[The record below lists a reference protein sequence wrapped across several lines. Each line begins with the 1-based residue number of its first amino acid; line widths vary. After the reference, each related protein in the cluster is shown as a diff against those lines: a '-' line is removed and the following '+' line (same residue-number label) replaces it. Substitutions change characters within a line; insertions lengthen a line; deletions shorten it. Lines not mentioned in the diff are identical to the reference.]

1 VQTPGPGTTSGNV
14 TYFGIVYNS
23 SNVTTLPCVNPSCP
37 ANIAAINIPGAEVPA
52 SWNFDF
58 DWPYGCGY
66 ANLADQYTEPSN
78 PFIIWWRY
86 YFPSIAMQN
95 NTAESDTCIIPA
107 SGVSPAS
114 TNFAIVGSFPG
125 SITLAGQAP
134 FITEFGMPILSVY
147 NQNGSLVAT
156 ETATSVSSGGATAT
170 FPFPSS
176 LAGNSYQ
183 LIPQNQI
190 NETPG
195 SAPAGENFL
204 SVATSQTIAGNP
216 YGVSVGGQTDI
227 TVTCVYVPTP
237 PYGGHNQCT
246 STSAY
251 APVPVVSLYS
261 AGQVLVNGTTIN
273 VGPNPT
279 AVLAY
284 PASAVSTTNG
294 NVTVTKAD
302 TTRAIVANS
311 GSNTV
316 TILDIVNN
324 VALAT
329 VTVGNQPVAL
339 VTTSNGSYAYVANY
353 TDGTVTP
360 VNLSTNTA
368 GTAVAVGGHPTSVAL
383 SSGGILWVGG
393 AGFLTEINTSNMTV
407 VGTESVSGKTITS
420 LGYSDA
426 YNNLLVSS
434 VDTSGNVY
442 DEVVAASSF
451 VAGGS
456 YTPAASQVVSSAG
469 TYLNPTTNTNVQ
481 GYTATLA
488 KAGRLKIS
496 PFQPGAPPLVVQDD
510 WMVVSSTPTGFA
522 VSIASTGQVL
532 ISQTT
537 PSPVTAIS
545 VDMNLQTVYLT
556 EPDSNTL
563 LTVPLPGVN

>member
-1 VQTPGPGTTSGNV
+1 
-14 TYFGIVYNS
+14 
-23 SNVTTLPCVNPSCP
+23 
-37 ANIAAINIPGAEVPA
+37 
-52 SWNFDF
+52 
-58 DWPYGCGY
+58 
-66 ANLADQYTEPSN
+66 
-78 PFIIWWRY
+78 
-86 YFPSIAMQN
+86 
-95 NTAESDTCIIPA
+95 
-107 SGVSPAS
+107 
-114 TNFAIVGSFPG
+114 
-125 SITLAGQAP
+125 
-134 FITEFGMPILSVY
+134 
-147 NQNGSLVAT
+147 
-156 ETATSVSSGGATAT
+156 
-170 FPFPSS
+170 
-176 LAGNSYQ
+176 
-183 LIPQNQI
+183 
-190 NETPG
+190 
-195 SAPAGENFL
+195 
-204 SVATSQTIAGNP
+204 
-216 YGVSVGGQTDI
+216 
-227 TVTCVYVPTP
+227 
-237 PYGGHNQCT
+237 
-246 STSAY
+246 
-251 APVPVVSLYS
+251 
-261 AGQVLVNGTTIN
+261 
-273 VGPNPT
+273 
-279 AVLAY
+279 
-284 PASAVSTTNG
+284 
-294 NVTVTKAD
+294 
-302 TTRAIVANS
+302 
-311 GSNTV
+311 
-316 TILDIVNN
+316 
-324 VALAT
+324 
-329 VTVGNQPVAL
+329 
-339 VTTSNGSYAYVANY
+339 VANY